1 MNRFFF
7 WTLIICS
14 LLFKGEAYSLDLIV
28 KAGHVF
34 DPVTGQWKKNQQLYI
49 KSGKISS
56 ITEVTKENNQ
66 KVIDL
71 GGFYLVPGLI
81 DAHTHL
87 FLADPTFEQDFSK
100 GLLQFVTSTS
110 LKDRKLLGE
119 KRARSLLMQGFTAVR
134 DLGNDGR
141 LNEHDVSSD
150 LRIYSSGP
158 GYVPKWGQFPPGTPD
173 KIILQEYERLNANTF
188 KQLDDFKQKT
198 VKIYADEEPNETL
211 TSPEVLRKWV
221 KKAHE
226 NNLKV
231 AVHGI
236 LPEAIQAAIDAKA
249 DSLEH
254 GTALNESQ
262 MKQMAA
268 QKMVWVPSMG
278 SKVLTR
284 PELKAIKPHHVSK
297 ELDLICSKILKA
309 RDMGV
314 KMAFGS
320 DNYFSLEKFKINFGE
335 STMEA
340 LLFLSECHVSS
351 SEILQMATL
360 HAAEL
365 IGDKS
370 LGDLK
375 VGSYADFAVYKKDP
389 LKDLSVLKNP
399 YKVFKAG
406 QEVLK

>member
-1 MNRFFF
+1 VSRIFLLAF
-7 WTLIICS
+7 TICFI
-14 LLFKGEAYSLDLIV
+14 LFKGEAHSLDLIV
-28 KAGHVF
+28 RAGHVF
-34 DPVTGQWKKNQQLYI
+34 DPVTGQWQKNQQLEI

-56 ITEVTKENNQ
+56 ITKVIKENNQ
-66 KVIDL
+66 KVINL
-71 GGFYLVPGLI
+71 GDFYIVPGLI

-87 FLADPTFEQDFSK
+87 FLSDPTFEQDFSK

-110 LKDRKLLGE
+110 HKDRKNLGE
-119 KRARSLLMQGFTAVR
+119 KRARSLLMKGFTAVR

-141 LNEHDVSSD
+141 LNKHDINSD

-158 GYVPKWGQFPPGTPD
+158 GHVPKWGQFPPGTPD
-173 KIILQEYERLNANTF
+173 KIIFQEYERINPNTL
-188 KQLDDFKQKT
+188 KQLDDFKHIT

-211 TSPEVLRKWV
+211 TSPEVLKEWV

-236 LPEAIQAAIDAKA
+236 LPKAIQAAIDAKA

-284 PELKAIKPHHVSK
+284 PELKTIKPHHVSK
-297 ELDLICSKILKA
+297 ELDLTCSKISKA
-309 RDMGV
+309 KEMGV
-314 KMAFGS
+314 KIAFGS
-320 DNYFSLEKFKINFGE
+320 DNYFSLEKSGISFGE
-335 STMEA
+335 STLEA
-340 LLFLSECHVSS
+340 LLFLSECNVSS
-351 SEILQMATL
+351 SEILKMATL

-370 LGDLK
+370 VGDLK
-375 VGSYADFAVYKKDP
+375 VGSYADFVVYKKDP
-389 LKDLSVLKNP
+389 LKDLTVLKSP

-406 QEVLK
+406 QEVLQ